1 MITSHLR
8 GDTAK
13 AHQENVAK
21 LHDYLIAI
29 RADGSGLPAEPSK
42 PFAISFRMVAKEAG
56 VHLWVLN
63 RPKLRC
69 RKLIEDAARDIAINV
84 RRKPRVR
91 SIYTIEEAIAVAVA
105 TIQAN
110 CEAARVDHRPKC
122 RGAARLMKK
131 IARRRL
137 KGKLD
142 DSLAA
147 VSDAVQKPM
156 YSKEDAALLVEIKDI
171 LERATRGELELHTF
185 HGRLKLESALA
196 GFSLSAIAKFTNA
209 ACQTVI
215 NWGAGLKAPTLSYK
229 SEIPKIEK
237 ALQLP
242 EGYLSSVYL
251 SNRSGPSNVKQHFVP
266 DEIKALSPAKQRR
279 FRRLFPTDL
288 DLRQLGE
295 RELEQLITEKLAI
308 FHAGEAITIDRRR
321 AMLRSKGMR
330 YGLKK
335 LPPHLQQ
342 EFDELVAA
350 RTNVRGFDDVEERKR
365 GWDANT
371 IGIYHDRFCRFFGWM
386 HHVLGVPLENLS
398 IASLGFSQVLREY
411 NLYLLTRKARV
422 GMKRR
427 WAESALDWCVFAS
440 SLTRRQLGMIT
451 ETRDCRGD
459 VGWLRGRRALIE
471 RLAPIDRLRVSDEI
485 DVKNGERDDVR
496 AILTAADIA
505 EARQNWAMRLDE
517 TTAQYRHFRFRMKGN
532 ITPADSVRRVQP
544 ILELSNPLRAIE
556 HGVWQL
562 NQKIAESK
570 RGKPH
575 WCTAV
580 RDCITVKLLAQVPL
594 RRQTFCGL
602 TYRRDNSGM
611 VFQKNGKWWLKI
623 PVELFKNEKS
633 DAFEE
638 MTRGGFYVV
647 TLEDEWGL
655 YTDLETYTRLAREG
669 ILSGV
674 KSDAFYVTRGNPG
687 HVGPKTFG
695 NLFRAF
701 TENYIAENPGR
712 ETGLQG
718 VEPFGPHAMRHIVAS
733 AVFYRTQSMAAAAAA
748 IHDSEETTRK
758 HYRKYFLD
766 PVKRADLMRT
776 VLGPE
781 ADSPIWP
788 KFGEILPSIAAPSTA
803 PQILSSRQEP
813 HVAST

>member
-1 MITSHLR
+1 MLKSGSHR
-8 GDTAK
+8 GGDT
-13 AHQENVAK
+13 
-21 LHDYLIAI
+21 
-29 RADGSGLPAEPSK
+29 SK
-42 PFAISFRMVAKEAG
+42 
-56 VHLWVLN
+56 VHPESVG
-63 RPKLRC
+63 K
-69 RKLIEDAARDIAINV
+69 IHARF
-84 RRKPRVR
+84 KPRVR
-91 SIYTIEEAIAVAVA
+91 SNYTIEEAVNIVVAS
-105 TIQAN
+105 IQAD
-110 CEAARVDHRPKC
+110 CELARIDHRAKC
-122 RGAARLMKK
+122 RKAAILLKK
-131 IARRRL
+131 LAKRRP

-147 VSDAVQKPM
+147 VSDAVHRQT

-185 HGRLKLESALA
+185 HGRLKVESALA
-196 GFSLSAIAKFTNA
+196 GFSLSAVAKFTNA

-288 DLRQLGE
+288 DLRQLSE
-295 RELEQLITEKLAI
+295 RELEQLISEKLAI

-330 YGLKK
+330 YGLRE

-371 IGIYHDRFCRFFGWM
+371 IGIYHRRLCQLFGWM
-386 HHVLGVPLENLS
+386 HHVLGVPLANLS
-398 IASLGFSQVLREY
+398 IAYLGFSQVLREY
-411 NLYLLTRKARV
+411 NLYLLTRKVQV
-422 GMKRR
+422 GMERR
-427 WAESALDWCVFAS
+427 WATSASEWYVFAS

-451 ETRDCRGD
+451 EARDCSGD

-471 RLAPIDRLRVSDEI
+471 RLAPIDRLRVSDQI

-496 AILTAADIA
+496 AILTAADIS

-517 TTAQYRHFRFRMKGN
+517 TTAQYRHFRFRMKDN
-532 ITPADSVRRVQP
+532 ITPPDSIRRVQP

-562 NQKIAESK
+562 NQKIAELK
-570 RGKPH
+570 PGAPH
-575 WCTAV
+575 WCTAI
-580 RDCITVKLLAQVPL
+580 RDCVAVKLLAQVPL

-623 PVELFKNEKS
+623 PAELFKNEKS
-633 DAFEE
+633 DAFKE
-638 MTRGGFYVV
+638 MTRSGFYVV
-647 TLEDEWGL
+647 ALEDEWGL
-655 YTDLETYTRLAREG
+655 YTDLETYTRLAREE

-674 KSDAFYVTRGNPG
+674 KSDAFYVTRRNRG
-687 HVGPKTFG
+687 HVGPATFG
-695 NLFRAF
+695 NFFRAF

-712 ETGLQG
+712 KTGLQG
-718 VEPFGPHAMRHIVAS
+718 VEPFGSHAMRHIVAS
-733 AVFYRTQSMAAAAAA
+733 AVFYRTHSMGAAAAA
-748 IHDSEETTRK
+748 IHDSEATTRK
-758 HYRKYFLD
+758 HYAKYFLD
-766 PVKRADLMRT
+766 PVKRANLMRT

-803 PQILSSRQEP
+803 PQIRSSRQEP
-813 HVAST
+813 RAASI